1 MQDIIDRTPSG
12 IIQIDGIGK
21 KRFWE
26 IADVMINVSGQNE
39 KVWQWNSKSTNT
51 EGAEAMG
58 KKKKQELQAV
68 YRIVDTETSQIV
80 FVGYTKELTRDTL
93 KTKIEL
99 LSKEAGGKLEGHY
112 VLDYFP
118 VNEKKKLV
126 KEREKFF
133 RTYHPLYGTST
144 IMGETELATEE
155 DNTKWKPFFS
165 GHHDGIYA
173 NRNILKALEK
183 SHRASVLKE
192 TKWWK
197 LMKAVFDSPD
207 TERALNTIG
216 EAGAVLTM
224 ESVFMKTGND
234 DSLEKL
240 TAMRTAFIQF
250 VNERLESAAVINQ
263 KKEEDVP
270 EEVSETEPE
279 TEITEP
285 ELKTTEAEKEETA
298 EKSVQREVQR
308 EPDIM
313 TAVPEPEIVSEVA
326 EQKEP
331 DISDSISEL
340 LGKLEAQRKLGEKIR
355 FFDGRML
362 EEDNNENLVTETG
375 FFDDRMLEEET
386 EEKPF
391 ETVKDFWEKT
401 IQEFGKQNPALSGL
415 LKNSSAFIM
424 EDKLLITAQ
433 NPDFMRAFKIPEN
446 AAELSGAVTK
456 VFGRSY
462 RLLVKKDQTETEI
475 GVTAETM
482 PDKEQDIVQSADVV
496 SEKMPEQA
504 ENELNPLLE
513 SYIRRNQWELFFKHC
528 VGEYIENAARFS
540 LDKFSEKEYQK
551 EYRFPYFAN
560 CTNCQDGRN
569 EKVFFAVADD
579 LKDYEKILH
588 LVSLYGIKA
597 VILHDVN
604 EKVIYADSEVT
615 ERALQ
620 NGYDSFDFFA
630 VPYLPEAEYQLH
642 VRPDGRLYL
651 TKNTVQDNFTESCM
665 SFLNSGRDFLKQKY
679 SH

>member
-39 KVWQWNSKSTNT
+39 KAWQWNSKSTNT
-51 EGAEAMG
+51 EGAEAMS

-80 FVGYTKELTRDTL
+80 FVGYTKELTKDTL

-99 LSKEAGGKLEGHY
+99 LAKEAGGKLGGHY
-112 VLDYFP
+112 VLDYIP

-144 IMGETELATEE
+144 VMGEAELATEE

-183 SHRASVLKE
+183 SSRASVLKE

-224 ESVFMKTGND
+224 ESVFMQTGND

-250 VNERLESAAVINQ
+250 VNERLESAAVMNH

-279 TEITEP
+279 TELE
-285 ELKTTEAEKEETA
+285 TTEAEKEETA
-298 EKSVQREVQR
+298 EKSVQRE
-308 EPDIM
+308 PDIM
-313 TAVPEPEIVSEVA
+313 TAVPEPKIVSEVS

-340 LGKLEAQRKLGEKIR
+340 LGKLEAQRKLGEKMR

-362 EEDNNENLVTETG
+362 EEDSNENLVTETG
-375 FFDDRMLEEET
+375 FFDDRILEEET

-391 ETVKDFWEKT
+391 KTVKDFWEKT
-401 IQEFGKQNPALSGL
+401 IEEYGKQNPTLSEF

-424 EDKLLITAQ
+424 EDKLLITVQ
-433 NPDFMRAFKIPEN
+433 NPVFLKIFKMPEN
-446 AAELSGAVTK
+446 AAELSEVITK

-475 GVTAETM
+475 GVTAEAM
-482 PDKEQDIVQSADVV
+482 PDKEQEIVQSADVV

-528 VGEYIENAARFS
+528 VGEYIENAAGFS
-540 LDKFSEKEYQK
+540 MDEFSEKEYQK

-651 TKNTVQDNFTESCM
+651 TKNTVQDDFTESCM

>member
-39 KVWQWNSKSTNT
+39 KAWQWNSKSTNT
-51 EGAEAMG
+51 EGAEAMS

-80 FVGYTKELTRDTL
+80 FVGYTKELTKDTL

-99 LSKEAGGKLEGHY
+99 LAKEAGGKLGGHY
-112 VLDYFP
+112 VLDYIP

-144 IMGETELATEE
+144 VMGETELATEE

-183 SHRASVLKE
+183 SSRASVLKE

-224 ESVFMKTGND
+224 ESVFMQTGND

-250 VNERLESAAVINQ
+250 VNERLESAAVMNH

-279 TEITEP
+279 TELE
-285 ELKTTEAEKEETA
+285 TTEAEKEETA
-298 EKSVQREVQR
+298 EKSVQRE
-308 EPDIM
+308 PDIM
-313 TAVPEPEIVSEVA
+313 TAVPEPKIVSEVS

-340 LGKLEAQRKLGEKIR
+340 LGKLEAQRKLGEKMR

-362 EEDNNENLVTETG
+362 EEDSNENLVTETG
-375 FFDDRMLEEET
+375 FFDDRILEEET

-391 ETVKDFWEKT
+391 KTVKDFWEKT
-401 IQEFGKQNPALSGL
+401 IEEYGKQNPTLSEF

-424 EDKLLITAQ
+424 EDKLLITVQ
-433 NPDFMRAFKIPEN
+433 NPVFLKIFKMPEN
-446 AAELSGAVTK
+446 AAELSEVITK

-475 GVTAETM
+475 GVTAEAM
-482 PDKEQDIVQSADVV
+482 PDKEQEIVQSADVV

-528 VGEYIENAARFS
+528 VGEYIENAAGFS
-540 LDKFSEKEYQK
+540 MDEFSEKEYQK

-651 TKNTVQDNFTESCM
+651 TKNTVQDDFTESCM